1 MRKLIKP
8 LLVLALSAA
17 CGIAPAQTLA
27 WPSRTVRVI
36 VPFPAG
42 GATDLV
48 ARAIAQRVSVSTGQ
62 QLVVDNKAGAG
73 GTLGSAE
80 AARAPADGYTLLLT
94 TSSTHAIAPHM
105 TPKLPYH
112 AVTDFTPIAH
122 LADAASLRSEEHTSE
137 LQSR

>member
-1 MRKLIKP
+1 MSANLPEPAVRKLIKP

-17 CGIAPAQTLA
+17 YGTTPAQTSG

-48 ARAIAQRVSVSTGQ
+48 ARAIAQRVSVSSGQ

-94 TSSTHAIAPHM
+94 TAESGRT
-105 TPKLPYH
+105 
-112 AVTDFTPIAH
+112 AVH
-122 LADAASLRSEEHTSE
+122 RRGRWTSG
-137 LQSR
+137 RRRFHHPGCYPAF